1 MRRLWFV
8 VGLAIPA
15 AVVALLLGFRGP
27 NLAGAHVERFTLHSR
42 LVHRDLH
49 EVLAFARA
57 HGLRL
62 RVSPGGHSGSYWKP
76 HMAAYLRFYAQA
88 LRSCRR

>member
-1 MRRLWFV
+1 M

-15 AVVALLLGFRGP
+15 AALALLLGFRD
-27 NLAGAHVERFTLHSR
+27 AGASDPFLGADS
-42 LVHRDLH
+42 
-49 EVLAFARA
+49 AFARA

-62 RVSPGGHSGSYWKP
+62 RVWPGGHDGSYWAS
-76 HMAAYLRFYAQA
+76 HLRDYLRFYAQA